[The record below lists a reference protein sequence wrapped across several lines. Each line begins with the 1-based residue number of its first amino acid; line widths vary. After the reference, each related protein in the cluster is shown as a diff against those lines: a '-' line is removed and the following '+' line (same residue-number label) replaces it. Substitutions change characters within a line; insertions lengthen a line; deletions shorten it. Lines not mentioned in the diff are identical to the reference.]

1 MSFRQPE
8 FIKDWLNIYQ
18 EGGLI
23 HLIKTKGWSVVFA
36 FFLFYLVRDTI
47 LYIFIPY
54 IAYTNIS
61 SCV

>member
-8 FIKDWLNIYQ
+8 FIKDWLNIYR
-18 EGGLI
+18 ERGLL
-23 HLIKTKGWSVVFA
+23 HLLKTKGWSVVVA
-36 FFLFYLVRDTI
+36 LFLFYLIRDTI

-54 IAYTNIS
+54 IAFSNIR